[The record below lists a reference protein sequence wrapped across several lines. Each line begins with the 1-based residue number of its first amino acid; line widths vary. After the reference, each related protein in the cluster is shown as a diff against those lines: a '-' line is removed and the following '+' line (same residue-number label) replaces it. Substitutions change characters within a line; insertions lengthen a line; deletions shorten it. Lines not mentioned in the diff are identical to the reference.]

1 MNTTSGKLFKN
12 FTTLFVGLLLVQII
26 NFLFSLVLP
35 KYFSPIQF
43 AQFGIFTSIVFI
55 LIELINAKLE
65 VAVMLGKNSEEAKQI
80 VIAAITAAI
89 LLSILTILI
98 SIPIIFF
105 YGKIYIL
112 LPLIVLLYGLHQ
124 PILVYLNKIE
134 NYKAIN
140 IFRIIQ
146 VLVTCVATL
155 LFVFLKIKTALIIG
169 FFIGLFMAT
178 IYSLQF
184 VSIKFD
190 IEIFKQKIKQYDQ
203 FPKFGTWSSVL
214 NNFSRNSIPLLLTQF
229 FSQQLVGFY
238 AYSTRLLNA
247 PTGMYTTAI
256 SQIYYKMASE
266 TEHQH
271 LKKETHKII
280 LFSFFIGII
289 PTLII
294 LFFGKDIFYLMFSG
308 EWLASGKIA
317 QYLILWYF
325 SGIITGPISFLLDV
339 KNKLKFE
346 FGFNIAFFLL
356 RITAICIGAFY
367 HDFYL
372 SILLFCAVGVFMNLY
387 LLWYINFNLLK
398 ND

>member
-1 MNTTSGKLFKN
+1 MNSTSGKLFKN
-12 FTTLFVGLLLVQII
+12 FTTLFGGLLLVQII

-65 VAVMLGKNSEEAKQI
+65 VAVMLGKDEEEAKHI
-80 VIAAITAAI
+80 VIAAITAAL
-89 LLSILTILI
+89 LLSVITIFI

-105 YGKIYIL
+105 YRNIYFL
-112 LPLIVLLYGLHQ
+112 LPIIVLLYGLHQ

-134 NYKAIN
+134 NYKIIN

-146 VLVTCVATL
+146 VLATCISTL
-155 LFVFLKIKTALIIG
+155 VLAYLKIENALIIG
-169 FFIGLFMAT
+169 FFIGLLFAT

-184 VSIKFD
+184 ISLKFD
-190 IEIFKQKIKQYDQ
+190 LGILKQKIKQFDQ
-203 FPKFGTWSSVL
+203 FPKFGTWSSLL
-214 NNFSRNSIPLLLTQF
+214 NNFSRNSIPLLLAQF

-238 AYSTRLLNA
+238 SYTTRLLNA

-266 TEHQH
+266 TEHQY
-271 LKKETHKII
+271 LKKETQKII
-280 LFSFFIGII
+280 LFSFLIGII
-289 PTLII
+289 PTLIV
-294 LFFGKDIFYLMFSG
+294 LFFGKDIFYLLFSG

-325 SGIITGPISFLLDV
+325 TGIIAVPISFLLDV

-346 FGFNIAFFLL
+346 FGFNIVFFLL
-356 RITAICIGAFY
+356 RMAAIFIGAFY

-372 SILLFCAVGVFMNLY
+372 SILLFCIVGIIMNIY
-387 LLWYINFNLLK
+387 LLCYINFNLLK
-398 ND
+398 NG